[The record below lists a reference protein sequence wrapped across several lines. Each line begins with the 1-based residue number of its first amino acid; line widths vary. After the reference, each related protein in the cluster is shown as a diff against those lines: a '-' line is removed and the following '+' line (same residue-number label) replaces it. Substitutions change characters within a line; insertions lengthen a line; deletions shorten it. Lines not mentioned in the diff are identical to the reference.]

1 MAQRTGR
8 PPGLT
13 PDGPKIRRLR
23 VQLGLTVR
31 QVADRIC
38 FTPQTVRHS
47 EKGRNVSDVFVSRL
61 SKVLGVSMS
70 DISNWPRSDDIES
83 DAETKIPA

>member
-1 MAQRTGR
+1 MAHRTGR

-23 VQLGLTVR
+23 VGLGLTVR

-47 EKGRNVSDVFVSRL
+47 EHGRPVSDVYISRL

-70 DISNWPRSDDIES
+70 DISNWTEDDDTGS
-83 DAETKIPA
+83 GAETKIPA